1 MNTWRTADPEAAISI
16 INALT
21 EVPWPQ
27 TEPATIEFL
36 KGLGWTLDENGVTMV
51 SNLGVSPGDAMVVA
65 LKSGEVTRVSFD
77 VCDIFQADEAETKA
91 DFVQDLFAEFAAR
104 FRQEWGKP
112 HYPSPPSASTHTTP
126 TNQHQPQHRDEH
138 GLGTT
143 ETDHP

>member
-65 LKSGEVTRVSFD
+65 LKSGEVTRVSFE
-77 VCDIFQADEAETKA
+77 VCDIFQADEAET
-91 DFVQDLFAEFAAR
+91 
-104 FRQEWGKP
+104 
-112 HYPSPPSASTHTTP
+112 
-126 TNQHQPQHRDEH
+126 N
-138 GLGTT
+138 
-143 ETDHP
+143 